1 MSNYRENSLVPRRS
15 RRGQSL
21 YSTVSCDVTERD
33 SPAFSQTSG
42 GQRVKRERLRTR
54 LQGKEVLE
62 KIILVLEKY
71 FTEKKTIKLPPPP
84 SSPLTPYTGPALPT
98 IIKLKNDINKQ
109 MNK

>member
-15 RRGQSL
+15 RRGQSVD
-21 YSTVSCDVTERD
+21 STVSCDVTERD
-33 SPAFSQTSG
+33 SPAFSQTSR

-71 FTEKKTIKLPPPP
+71 LTEKNKQTKKKTLSYPPFPP
-84 SSPLTPYTGPALPT
+84 HSVHWSSPAHYY
-98 IIKLKNDINKQ
+98 
-109 MNK
+109 

>member
-1 MSNYRENSLVPRRS
+1 MSNDRENSLVPRRS

-21 YSTVSCDVTERD
+21 DSTVSCDVTERD

-62 KIILVLEKY
+62 KIILVLEKN

-84 SSPLTPYTGPALPT
+84 PLFPPHSVHWSSPAHYY
-98 IIKLKNDINKQ
+98 
-109 MNK
+109 

>member
-21 YSTVSCDVTERD
+21 DSTVSCDVTERD

-71 FTEKKTIKLPPPP
+71 FREKKLLSYPPPP
-84 SSPLTPYTGPALPT
+84 SPLTPYNGPAPAHYY
-98 IIKLKNDINKQ
+98 
-109 MNK
+109 

>member
-21 YSTVSCDVTERD
+21 DSTVSCDVTERD

-84 SSPLTPYTGPALPT
+84 FFPPHSVHWSSPAHYY
-98 IIKLKNDINKQ
+98 
-109 MNK
+109 

>member
-21 YSTVSCDVTERD
+21 DSTVSCDVTERD
-33 SPAFSQTSG
+33 LPAFSQTSG

-71 FTEKKTIKLPPPP
+71 FTEKKTIKLAPTPPLPP
-84 SSPLTPYTGPALPT
+84 SLRTLVQPCPLL
-98 IIKLKNDINKQ
+98 LS
-109 MNK
+109 

>member
-21 YSTVSCDVTERD
+21 DSTVSCDVTERD

-71 FTEKKTIKLPPPP
+71 FREKKLWSYPPPP
-84 SSPLTPYTGPALPT
+84 SSPLTPYNGPALPT
-98 IIKLKNDINKQ
+98 IIKLKNDINK
-109 MNK
+109 

>member
-21 YSTVSCDVTERD
+21 DSTVSCDVTERD

-71 FTEKKTIKLPPPP
+71 FREKKLLSYPPPP
-84 SSPLTPYTGPALPT
+84 LFPPHSVH
-98 IIKLKNDINKQ
+98 
-109 MNK
+109 

>member
-15 RRGQSL
+15 RRGKSL
-21 YSTVSCDVTERD
+21 DSTVSCDVTERD

-71 FTEKKTIKLPPPP
+71 FTEKKKTIKLPPPLFP
-84 SSPLTPYTGPALPT
+84 PHSVHWSSPAHYY
-98 IIKLKNDINKQ
+98 
-109 MNK
+109 

>member
-21 YSTVSCDVTERD
+21 DSTVSCDVTERD

-71 FTEKKTIKLPPPP
+71 FREKKLLSYPPPP
-84 SSPLTPYTGPALPT
+84 SSLLTPYNGPALPT
-98 IIKLKNDINKQ
+98 IIKLKKDINK
-109 MNK
+109 

>member
-21 YSTVSCDVTERD
+21 DSTVSCDVTERD

-54 LQGKEVLE
+54 LQGKKVLE

-71 FTEKKTIKLPPPP
+71 FTEKKTIKLPPPPP

-98 IIKLKNDINKQ
+98 IIKLKNDINK
-109 MNK
+109 

>member
-21 YSTVSCDVTERD
+21 DSTVSCDVTERD

-71 FTEKKTIKLPPPP
+71 FREKKLLSYPPP
-84 SSPLTPYTGPALPT
+84 SSLTPYNGPALPT
-98 IIKLKNDINKQ
+98 IIKLKNDINK
-109 MNK
+109 

>member
-21 YSTVSCDVTERD
+21 DSTVSCDVTERD

-54 LQGKEVLE
+54 LQGKKVLE

-71 FTEKKTIKLPPPP
+71 FREKKLLSYPPPP
-84 SSPLTPYTGPALPT
+84 SSPLTPYNGPALPT
-98 IIKLKNDINKQ
+98 IIKLKNDINK
-109 MNK
+109 